1 MTQPRIQLKNVTKS
15 YGSKTVLNNLNLHLG
30 DAEMVALLG
39 PSGCGKSTTLKVL
52 AGLEHS
58 DSGEILVDGKNISK
72 VPTRKRNMGIVFQA
86 YSLFPHMTAKD
97 NVGYGLRIRGTDT
110 AARRK
115 RAEELLELVGLSEH
129 MDKFPVQMSGGQQQ
143 RVALARALAISPELL
158 LLDEPL
164 SALDAKV
171 RSQLRDEIRRIQLS
185 EGISTLLVTHDQ
197 EEALVMADRIGVM
210 NAGIIEQIGTPS
222 ELYHQPKSAF
232 ISEFVGVVNRLP
244 GILHDGHIH
253 VLGSSLIVT
262 NEHQFAS
269 GDTAVA
275 LVRPEEIEVN
285 ADPAGTHVV
294 LNKQLRGIFT
304 SVTLT
309 GPERSP
315 IRVDMSSRNAEALQI
330 GEPASLRIQRDD
342 TVIGSPTKKESE
354 SLMEY
359 QEEIL

>member
-1 MTQPRIQLKNVTKS
+1 
-15 YGSKTVLNNLNLHLG
+15 
-30 DAEMVALLG
+30 MV
-39 PSGCGKSTTLKVL
+39 KY
-52 AGLEHS
+52 
-58 DSGEILVDGKNISK
+58 IS
-72 VPTRKRNMGIVFQA
+72 
-86 YSLFPHMTAKD
+86 
-97 NVGYGLRIRGTDT
+97 
-110 AARRK
+110 
-115 RAEELLELVGLSEH
+115 
-129 MDKFPVQMSGGQQQ
+129 
-143 RVALARALAISPELL
+143 
-158 LLDEPL
+158 
-164 SALDAKV
+164 
-171 RSQLRDEIRRIQLS
+171 
-185 EGISTLLVTHDQ
+185 
-197 EEALVMADRIGVM
+197 DRIGVM

-285 ADPAGTHVV
+285 ADPAGKHVV

-330 GEPASLRIQRDD
+330 GEPVSLRIQRDN
-342 TVIGSPTKKESE
+342 TVIGSPTKKETE